1 MKRLLSILALCALAL
16 ALTACGGGS
25 NASSGGGSSGA
36 AGSGGEVSFDAVY
49 QGILDA
55 QKDSGQEELIFFPE
69 EGADAIES
77 LYPGL
82 SALNPSRVQLYLP
95 PVTGYACEIL
105 LVEVAEGDVD
115 AAKAILQDRI
125 DSGANDTG
133 YPENA
138 VLWQNNAQVQV
149 QGNCLCMIALPDGY
163 TIPENVFALG

>member
-16 ALTACGGGS
+16 ALTACGGGN
-25 NASSGGGSSGA
+25 NASSGGASSA
-36 AGSGGEVSFDAVY
+36 GGEVSFDAVY

-105 LVEVAEGDVD
+105 LVEVTEGDVD

-125 DSGANDTG
+125 DSGAGDTG

-149 QGNCLCMIALPDGY
+149 QGNCLCLIALPDGY

>member
-16 ALTACGGGS
+16 ALTACGGGN
-25 NASSGGGSSGA
+25 NASSGGASSA
-36 AGSGGEVSFDAVY
+36 GGEVSFDAVY

-82 SALNPSRVQLYLP
+82 TALDPTRLQLYLP
-95 PVTGYACEIL
+95 PVAGYACEIL

-115 AAKAILQDRI
+115 AAKAILKDRI
-125 DSGANDTG
+125 DSGAGDTG

-149 QGNCLCMIALPDGY
+149 QGNCLCLIALPDGY

>member
-16 ALTACGGGS
+16 ALTACGGGN
-25 NASSGGGSSGA
+25 NASSGGASSA
-36 AGSGGEVSFDAVY
+36 GGEVSFDAVY

-55 QKDSGQEELIFFPE
+55 QENTDELIFFPE

-82 SALNPSRVQLYLP
+82 TALDPTRLQLYLP

-125 DSGANDTG
+125 DSGAGDTG

>member
-16 ALTACGGGS
+16 ALTACGIDQGTASGS
-25 NASSGGGSSGA
+25 ASSGA
-36 AGSGGEVSFDAVY
+36 ADGISFDAVY

-55 QKDSGQEELIFFPE
+55 QKDNGQEELVFFPE
-69 EGADAIES
+69 ESADAIES

-82 SALNPSRVQLYLP
+82 SDLKPVRLQLYLP

-105 LVEVAEGDVD
+105 LVEVAEDSVD
-115 AAKAILQDRI
+115 AAKAILQARV
-125 DSGANDTG
+125 DSAANDTG

-138 VLWQNNAQVQV
+138 VLWQSNAQVQV

>member
-16 ALTACGGGS
+16 ALTACGGGN
-25 NASSGGGSSGA
+25 NASSGGASSA
-36 AGSGGEVSFDAVY
+36 GGEISFDAVY

-82 SALNPSRVQLYLP
+82 TALDPTRLQLYLP

-125 DSGANDTG
+125 DSGAGDTG

-149 QGNCLCMIALPDGY
+149 QGNCLCLIALPDGY

>member
-1 MKRLLSILALCALAL
+1 MKRLLSILALCSLAL
-16 ALTACGGGS
+16 ALTACGGN
-25 NASSGGGSSGA
+25 NASSGGTSSGA
-36 AGSGGEVSFDAVY
+36 TSSGGEVSFDAVY
-49 QGILDA
+49 QGILNA
-55 QKDSGQEELIFFPE
+55 QENTDELIFFPE

-105 LVEVAEGDVD
+105 LVEVAE
-115 AAKAILQDRI
+115 AILQDRI

-138 VLWQNNAQVQV
+138 VLWQNNAQIQV
-149 QGNCLCMIALPDGY
+149 QGNCLCLIALPDGY

>member
-1 MKRLLSILALCALAL
+1 MKRLLSILALCALML
-16 ALTACGGGS
+16 ALTACGNGNG
-25 NASSGGGSSGA
+25 ASSGGGSSA
-36 AGSGGEVSFDAVY
+36 GGEISFDAVY

-55 QKDSGQEELIFFPE
+55 QENTDELIFFPE

-82 SALNPSRVQLYLP
+82 TALNPSRLQLYLP

-115 AAKAILQDRI
+115 VAKAILQDRI
-125 DSGANDTG
+125 DSGAGDTG

-149 QGNCLCMIALPDGY
+149 QGNCTCLIALPDGY

>member
-16 ALTACGGGS
+16 ALTACGGG
-25 NASSGGGSSGA
+25 NGASSGGASSGTA
-36 AGSGGEVSFDAVY
+36 DGDISFDAVY

-115 AAKAILQDRI
+115 AAKTILQDRI
-125 DSGANDTG
+125 DSGAGDTG

>member
-16 ALTACGGGS
+16 ALTACGIDQGTASGS
-25 NASSGGGSSGA
+25 ASSGA
-36 AGSGGEVSFDAVY
+36 ADGISFDAVY

-82 SALNPSRVQLYLP
+82 TALDPSRLQLYLP

-138 VLWQNNAQVQV
+138 VLWQNNAQIQV
-149 QGNCLCMIALPDGY
+149 QGNCLCLIALPDGY

>member
-16 ALTACGGGS
+16 ALTACGGGY
-25 NASSGGGSSGA
+25 NASSGGASSA
-36 AGSGGEVSFDAVY
+36 GGEVSFDAVY

-55 QKDSGQEELIFFPE
+55 QKDSGQEEPIFFPE

-105 LVEVAEGDVD
+105 LVEVTEGDVD

-125 DSGANDTG
+125 DSGAGDTG

>member
-1 MKRLLSILALCALAL
+1 MKRLLSILALCALML
-16 ALTACGGGS
+16 ALTACGNGNGT
-25 NASSGGGSSGA
+25 SSGGGSSA
-36 AGSGGEVSFDAVY
+36 GGEISFDAVY
-49 QGILDA
+49 QGILNA
-55 QKDSGQEELIFFPE
+55 QENTDELIFFPE

-82 SALNPSRVQLYLP
+82 TALNPSRLQLYLP

-115 AAKAILQDRI
+115 VAKAILQDRI
-125 DSGANDTG
+125 DSGAGDTG

-149 QGNCLCMIALPDGY
+149 QGNCLCLIALPDGY

>member
-16 ALTACGGGS
+16 ALTACGGGN
-25 NASSGGGSSGA
+25 NASSGGASSA
-36 AGSGGEVSFDAVY
+36 GGEVSFDAVY

-82 SALNPSRVQLYLP
+82 SALDPTRLQLYLP

-125 DSGANDTG
+125 DSGAGDTG

-149 QGNCLCMIALPDGY
+149 QGNCLCLIALPDGY

>member
-16 ALTACGGGS
+16 ALTACGGGN
-25 NASSGGGSSGA
+25 NASSGGASSA
-36 AGSGGEVSFDAVY
+36 GGEVSFDAVY

-55 QKDSGQEELIFFPE
+55 QENTDELIFFPV

-82 SALNPSRVQLYLP
+82 TALDPTRLQLYLP

-125 DSGANDTG
+125 DSGAGDTG

-149 QGNCLCMIALPDGY
+149 QGNCLCLIALPDGY
-163 TIPENVFALG
+163 TIPENVLALG

>member
-1 MKRLLSILALCALAL
+1 MKRLLSILALCALTL
-16 ALTACGGGS
+16 ALTACGGG
-25 NASSGGGSSGA
+25 NGASSGGASSGA
-36 AGSGGEVSFDAVY
+36 AGGDISFDAVY

-55 QKDSGQEELIFFPE
+55 QENTDEFILFPE

-82 SALNPSRVQLYLP
+82 TALNPARIQLYLP

-105 LVEVAEGDVD
+105 LVEVAEDDVD

-138 VLWQNNAQVQV
+138 VLWQNNAQIQT
-149 QGNCLCMIALPDGY
+149 QGNCLCMIALPDGC
-163 TIPENVFALG
+163 TIPENVFSLT

>member
-16 ALTACGGGS
+16 ALTACGGGN
-25 NASSGGGSSGA
+25 NASSGGASSA
-36 AGSGGEVSFDAVY
+36 GGEVSFDAVY

-82 SALNPSRVQLYLP
+82 TALDPTRLQLYLP
-95 PVTGYACEIL
+95 AVTGYACEIL

-125 DSGANDTG
+125 DSGAGDTG

-149 QGNCLCMIALPDGY
+149 QGNCLCLIALPDGY

>member
-16 ALTACGGGS
+16 ALTACGGGN
-25 NASSGGGSSGA
+25 NASSGGASSA
-36 AGSGGEVSFDAVY
+36 GGEVSFDAVY

-82 SALNPSRVQLYLP
+82 TALDPTRLQLYLP

-125 DSGANDTG
+125 DSGAGDTG

>member
-16 ALTACGGGS
+16 ALTACGGN
-25 NASSGGGSSGA
+25 NASSGGTSSGA
-36 AGSGGEVSFDAVY
+36 TSSGGEVSFDAVY

-82 SALNPSRVQLYLP
+82 SALNPSRIQLYLP

-115 AAKAILQDRI
+115 AAKTILQDRI

-149 QGNCLCMIALPDGY
+149 QGNCLCLIALPDGY

>member
-1 MKRLLSILALCALAL
+1 MKRLLSILALCSLAL
-16 ALTACGGGS
+16 ALTACGAPAAPSGS
-25 NASSGGGSSGA
+25 AASGAASSGA
-36 AGSGGEVSFDAVY
+36 AEVSFDAVY

-55 QKDSGQEELIFFPE
+55 QKDNGQEELVFFPE
-69 EGADAIES
+69 ESADAIES

-82 SALNPSRVQLYLP
+82 SDLKPVRLQLYLP

-149 QGNCLCMIALPDGY
+149 QGNCLCLIALPDGY

>member
-16 ALTACGGGS
+16 ALTACGGGN
-25 NASSGGGSSGA
+25 NASSGGASSA
-36 AGSGGEVSFDAVY
+36 GGEVSFDAVY

-105 LVEVAEGDVD
+105 LVEGTEGDVD

-125 DSGANDTG
+125 DSGAGDTG

-149 QGNCLCMIALPDGY
+149 QGNCLCLIALPDGY

>member
-1 MKRLLSILALCALAL
+1 MKRLFSILTLCALML
-16 ALTACGGGS
+16 ALTACG
-25 NASSGGGSSGA
+25 SGGTSGGASSGA
-36 AGSGGEVSFDAVY
+36 AGSGGDISFDAVY

-55 QKDSGQEELIFFPE
+55 QENTDELILFPE

-82 SALNPSRVQLYLP
+82 TALNPARIQLYLP

-105 LVEVAEGDVD
+105 LVEVAEDDVD

-138 VLWQNNAQVQV
+138 VLWQNNAQIPT
-149 QGNCLCMIALPDGY
+149 QGNCLCMIALPDGC
-163 TIPENVFALG
+163 TIPENVFSLT

>member
-1 MKRLLSILALCALAL
+1 MKRLFSILTLCALTL
-16 ALTACGGGS
+16 ALTACGGG
-25 NASSGGGSSGA
+25 NGASSGGASSGA
-36 AGSGGEVSFDAVY
+36 AGGDISFDAVY

-55 QKDSGQEELIFFPE
+55 QENTDELILFPE

-82 SALNPSRVQLYLP
+82 TALNPARVRLYLP

-138 VLWQNNAQVQV
+138 VLWQNNAQIQT
-149 QGNCLCMIALPDGY
+149 QGNCLCMIALPDGC
-163 TIPENVFALG
+163 TIPENVFSLT

>member
-16 ALTACGGGS
+16 ALTACGGN
-25 NASSGGGSSGA
+25 NASSGGTSSGA
-36 AGSGGEVSFDAVY
+36 TSSGGEVSFDAVY
-49 QGILDA
+49 QGILNA
-55 QKDSGQEELIFFPE
+55 QENTDELIFFPE

-82 SALNPSRVQLYLP
+82 SALNPRRIQLYLP

-125 DSGANDTG
+125 DSGAGDTG

-149 QGNCLCMIALPDGY
+149 QGNYLCLIALPDGY

>member
-16 ALTACGGGS
+16 ALTACGGGN
-25 NASSGGGSSGA
+25 NASSGGASSA
-36 AGSGGEVSFDAVY
+36 GGEVSFDAVY

-55 QKDSGQEELIFFPE
+55 QKDSGQEEPIFFPE

-82 SALNPSRVQLYLP
+82 TALDPTRLQLYLP

-115 AAKAILQDRI
+115 AAEAILQDRI
-125 DSGANDTG
+125 DSGAGDTG

-149 QGNCLCMIALPDGY
+149 QGNCLCLIALPDGY

>member
-1 MKRLLSILALCALAL
+1 MKRLLSILALCSLAL
-16 ALTACGGGS
+16 ALTACGIDQGTASGS
-25 NASSGGGSSGA
+25 ASSGA
-36 AGSGGEVSFDAVY
+36 ADGISFDAVY

-55 QKDSGQEELIFFPE
+55 QENTDELIFFPE

-105 LVEVAEGDVD
+105 LVEVAEDSVD
-115 AAKAILQDRI
+115 AAKAILQARV
-125 DSGANDTG
+125 DSAANDTG

-138 VLWQNNAQVQV
+138 VLWQSNAQVQV

>member
-1 MKRLLSILALCALAL
+1 MKRLLSILALCSLAL
-16 ALTACGGGS
+16 ALTACGGN
-25 NASSGGGSSGA
+25 NASSGGTSSGA
-36 AGSGGEVSFDAVY
+36 TSSGGEVSFDAVY

-55 QKDSGQEELIFFPE
+55 QENTDELIFFPE

-105 LVEVAEGDVD
+105 LVEVAEDSVD
-115 AAKAILQDRI
+115 AAKAILQARV
-125 DSGANDTG
+125 DSAANDTG

-138 VLWQNNAQVQV
+138 VLWQSNAQVQV

>member
-16 ALTACGGGS
+16 ALTACGGGN
-25 NASSGGGSSGA
+25 NASSGGASSA
-36 AGSGGEVSFDAVY
+36 GGEVSFDAVY

-55 QKDSGQEELIFFPE
+55 QKDSGQEELIVVPE

-82 SALNPSRVQLYLP
+82 TALDPTRLQLYLP

-125 DSGANDTG
+125 DSGAGDTG

-149 QGNCLCMIALPDGY
+149 QGNCLCLIALPDGY

>member
-1 MKRLLSILALCALAL
+1 MKRLLSILTLCALML
-16 ALTACGGGS
+16 ALTACGGPAAPSGS
-25 NASSGGGSSGA
+25 ASSGAASSGG
-36 AGSGGEVSFDAVY
+36 EISFDAVY
-49 QGILDA
+49 LGILDA
-55 QKDSGQEELIFFPE
+55 QENADELVFFPE

-82 SALNPSRVQLYLP
+82 SALNPVRLQLYLP

-105 LVEVAEGDVD
+105 LAEVAEGDVD
-115 AAKAILQDRI
+115 AARAILQARI
-125 DSGANDTG
+125 DSAASDTG

-149 QGNCLCMIALPDGY
+149 QGNCLCLIALPEGY

>member
-1 MKRLLSILALCALAL
+1 MKRLLSILALCSLAL
-16 ALTACGGGS
+16 ALTACGGN
-25 NASSGGGSSGA
+25 NASSGGTSSGA
-36 AGSGGEVSFDAVY
+36 TSSGGEVSFDAVY
-49 QGILDA
+49 QGILNA
-55 QKDSGQEELIFFPE
+55 QENTDELIFFPE

-133 YPENA
+133 YPEN
-138 VLWQNNAQVQV
+138 
-149 QGNCLCMIALPDGY
+149 
-163 TIPENVFALG
+163 VFALG

>member
-16 ALTACGGGS
+16 ALTACGGGN
-25 NASSGGGSSGA
+25 NASSGGASSA
-36 AGSGGEVSFDAVY
+36 GGEVSFDAVY

-55 QKDSGQEELIFFPE
+55 QKDSGQEEPIFFPE

-125 DSGANDTG
+125 DSGAGDTG